1 MTPAEVHEAEHAPGV
16 RLGRTAM
23 FPRALTSHP
32 QRTEGA
38 LMPLTTVLSEMPHS
52 IRPGGRLAKKQHA
65 SEKKSW
71 TSTKPQ
77 RLPPTSPPLRFSLL
91 GRRFHPQHGT

>member
-1 MTPAEVHEAEHAPGV
+1 MPVAPAKVHEAEHAPGV

-38 LMPLTTVLSEMPHS
+38 LKHLTTVLSEMPHS
-52 IRPGGRLAKKQHA
+52 CRQHA
-65 SEKKSW
+65 SENMRW
-71 TSTKPQ
+71 TWTKPQ
-77 RLPPTSPPLRFSLL
+77 RLPPTLPPLRFSLL